1 MNKQQL
7 FSTCVVGLL
16 WKNVFKHCL
25 IIVLTYNSWE
35 HFIGSLV
42 IWATLLTFEIFITV
56 IYTVDWII
64 KEIDNGK

>member
-7 FSTCVVGLL
+7 FSTGVVGLL
-16 WKNVFKHCL
+16 CL

-42 IWATLLTFEIFITV
+42 IWAALLTFEIFILV
-56 IYTVDWII
+56 IYVVDWVIN
-64 KEIDNGK
+64 EIDGK

>member
-7 FSTCVVGLL
+7 FSTGIVGLL
-16 WKNVFKHCL
+16 CL

-42 IWATLLTFEIFITV
+42 IWAALLTFEIFILV
-56 IYTVDWII
+56 IYVVDWVIN
-64 KEIDNGK
+64 EIDGK